1 MTSTRSARALRGAL
15 AAIVSTFV
23 ALLSHVAGGG
33 EVPGLLGILVP
44 LVLATAV
51 CVPLAGRRL
60 SVIRVSA
67 SVIASQVMFHAL
79 FVLGSAGNASASSA
93 TGGAGHT
100 GHVGHGGQGASV
112 APLLIATPPGGIS
125 AGGIPAGAPAHAH
138 ATMWAAH
145 ALAAVVTILAVYQ
158 GERVVRRLRTLAVA
172 LVRVLLPV
180 VSAIP
185 VPSSAAARTIVDTV
199 SLPRSLSV
207 YPATRSH
214 RGPPALSFPS
224 FPLAT

>member
-33 EVPGLLGILVP
+33 EVPGLLGLLVP

-60 SVIRVSA
+60 SIVRVSA
-67 SVIASQVMFHAL
+67 SVIASQMLFHVL
-79 FVLGSAGNASASSA
+79 FVLGSAGNASAASA
-93 TGGAGHT
+93 TGGAGH
-100 GHVGHGGQGASV
+100 GGHGGHGSAA
-112 APLLIATPPGGIS
+112 APLLLATPA
-125 AGGIPAGAPAHAH
+125 AGPAAGVSAHAH
-138 ATMWAAH
+138 AGMWAAH
-145 ALAAVVTILAVYQ
+145 AAAAAVTILAIYQ

-185 VPSSAAARTIVDTV
+185 VPFRAAAPADIETV

-207 YPATRSH
+207 YPSTRSR
-214 RGPPALSFPS
+214 RGPPAVFFPS
-224 FPLAT
+224 LPLAT

>member
-60 SVIRVSA
+60 SIVRVSA
-67 SVIASQVMFHAL
+67 SVIASQMLFHVL
-79 FVLGSAGNASASSA
+79 FVLGSAGNASAASA
-93 TGGAGHT
+93 TGAAGHS
-100 GHVGHGGQGASV
+100 GHEGHGSAV
-112 APLLIATPPGGIS
+112 APLLLA
-125 AGGIPAGAPAHAH
+125 IPAGGPTEGVPAHAH
-138 ATMWAAH
+138 AGMWAAH
-145 ALAAVVTILAVYQ
+145 AAAAAVTILAIYQ
-158 GERVVRRLRTLAVA
+158 GERVVRRLRTLAVT
-172 LVRVLLPV
+172 LVRVLFPV
-180 VSAIP
+180 VSVIP
-185 VPSSAAARTIVDTV
+185 VPFRAAARADIETV

-207 YPATRSH
+207 YPSTRSR
-214 RGPPALSFPS
+214 RGPPAVFFPS
-224 FPLAT
+224 LPLAT

>member
-60 SVIRVSA
+60 SIVRVSA
-67 SVIASQVMFHAL
+67 SVIASQVLFHAL
-79 FVLGSAGNASASSA
+79 FVLGSAGNAHAVSG
-93 TGGAGHT
+93 TGGAGHA
-100 GHVGHGGQGASV
+100 GHGGHGAAA
-112 APLLIATPPGGIS
+112 APLLLSTP
-125 AGGIPAGAPAHAH
+125 AWDIPAGMPMHAH
-138 ATMWAAH
+138 ASMWAAH
-145 ALAAVVTILAVYQ
+145 GVAAVVTILGVYH

-180 VSAIP
+180 VSVIP
-185 VPSSAAARTIVDTV
+185 VPARAAARAVVETA
-199 SLPRSLSV
+199 SLLPSLGV
-207 YPATRSH
+207 YPSTWSH
-214 RGPPALSFPS
+214 RGPPVLSFPS
-224 FPLAT
+224 LPLAT

>member
-60 SVIRVSA
+60 SIVRVSA
-67 SVIASQVMFHAL
+67 SVIASQMLFHVL
-79 FVLGSAGNASASSA
+79 FVLGSTGNASAASA
-93 TGGAGHT
+93 TGGAGH
-100 GHVGHGGQGASV
+100 VGHGGHGSAT
-112 APLLIATPPGGIS
+112 APLLLATP
-125 AGGIPAGAPAHAH
+125 AGGPGTGVPAHAH
-138 ATMWAAH
+138 AGMWAAH
-145 ALAAVVTILAVYQ
+145 AAAAAVTILAIYQ

-185 VPSSAAARTIVDTV
+185 VPFRAAAPADIETV

-207 YPATRSH
+207 YPSTRSR
-214 RGPPALSFPS
+214 RGPPAVFFPS
-224 FPLAT
+224 LPLAT

>member
-67 SVIASQVMFHAL
+67 SVIASQVLFHAL

-100 GHVGHGGQGASV
+100 GHVGHGGQGSSV
-112 APLLIATPPGGIS
+112 APLLIATPPGGT
-125 AGGIPAGAPAHAH
+125 PAGAPAHAHEH

-158 GERVVRRLRTLAVA
+158 GERVVRRLRTLAIA

-180 VSAIP
+180 VSVIP
-185 VPSSAAARTIVDTV
+185 VPSSAAARAVVETV

-207 YPATRSH
+207 YPDTRSH

-224 FPLAT
+224 LPLAT

>member
-15 AAIVSTFV
+15 AAIASTFV

-33 EVPGLLGILVP
+33 EVPGLLGLLVP

-60 SVIRVSA
+60 SIVRVSA
-67 SVIASQVMFHAL
+67 SVIASQMLFHVL
-79 FVLGSAGNASASSA
+79 FVLGSAGNASAASA
-93 TGGAGHT
+93 TGGAGHA
-100 GHVGHGGQGASV
+100 GHGGHGSAA
-112 APLLIATPPGGIS
+112 APLLLATPA
-125 AGGIPAGAPAHAH
+125 AGPAAGVSAHAH
-138 ATMWAAH
+138 AGMWAAH
-145 ALAAVVTILAVYQ
+145 AAAAAVTILAIYQ

-180 VSAIP
+180 VATIP
-185 VPSSAAARTIVDTV
+185 VPFRAAAPADIETV

-207 YPATRSH
+207 YPSTRSR
-214 RGPPALSFPS
+214 RGPPAVSFPS
-224 FPLAT
+224 LPLAT

>member
-67 SVIASQVMFHAL
+67 SVIASQVLFHAL

-93 TGGAGHT
+93 G
-100 GHVGHGGQGASV
+100 S
-112 APLLIATPPGGIS
+112 S
-125 AGGIPAGAPAHAH
+125 AGPITIPALTGNS
-138 ATMWAAH
+138 AAS
-145 ALAAVVTILAVYQ
+145 ILH
-158 GERVVRRLRTLAVA
+158 
-172 LVRVLLPV
+172 
-180 VSAIP
+180 
-185 VPSSAAARTIVDTV
+185 SSAAATTLGLITPAIRM
-199 SLPRSLSV
+199 RSMIS
-207 YPATRSH
+207 PARS
-214 RGPPALSFPS
+214 
-224 FPLAT
+224 

>member
-60 SVIRVSA
+60 SIIRVSA
-67 SVIASQVMFHAL
+67 SVIASQVLFHAL
-79 FVLGSAGNASASSA
+79 FVLGSVGNASASST
-93 TGGAGHT
+93 TGGAGH
-100 GHVGHGGQGASV
+100 VGHGSHGSSV
-112 APLLIATPPGGIS
+112 APLLLATPPGGT
-125 AGGIPAGAPAHAH
+125 PAGAPAHAHEH

-185 VPSSAAARTIVDTV
+185 VPSRVAARAVVETV
-199 SLPRSLSV
+199 SLPGSLGV

-224 FPLAT
+224 LPLAT

>member
-60 SVIRVSA
+60 SIVRVSA
-67 SVIASQVMFHAL
+67 SVIASQVLFHAL
-79 FVLGSAGNASASSA
+79 FVLGSAGNAHAGSG
-93 TGGAGHT
+93 TGGAGHA
-100 GHVGHGGQGASV
+100 GHGGHGAAAAS
-112 APLLIATPPGGIS
+112 LLLATP
-125 AGGIPAGAPAHAH
+125 AGDIPAGMPMHAH
-138 ATMWAAH
+138 ASMWAAH
-145 ALAAVVTILAVYQ
+145 GVAAVVTILGVYH

-172 LVRVLLPV
+172 LVRVLLPA
-180 VSAIP
+180 VSVIP
-185 VPSSAAARTIVDTV
+185 VASRAAARAAARAVVETA
-199 SLPRSLSV
+199 SLLPSLSV
-207 YPATRSH
+207 YPSTWSH

-224 FPLAT
+224 LPLAT

>member
-15 AAIVSTFV
+15 AAIASTFV

-60 SVIRVSA
+60 SILRVSA
-67 SVIASQVMFHAL
+67 SVIASQMLFHVL
-79 FVLGSAGNASASSA
+79 FVLGSAGNTSAASA
-93 TGGAGHT
+93 TGGVGHE
-100 GHVGHGGQGASV
+100 GHGGHGSAA
-112 APLLIATPPGGIS
+112 APLLLATPASGPS
-125 AGGIPAGAPAHAH
+125 AGVPAHAH
-138 ATMWAAH
+138 AGMWAAH
-145 ALAAVVTILAVYQ
+145 AAAAAVTILAIYQ

-180 VSAIP
+180 VSTIP
-185 VPSSAAARTIVDTV
+185 VPFLAAAPADIETV

-207 YPATRSH
+207 YPSTRSH
-214 RGPPALSFPS
+214 RGPPAVSFPS
-224 FPLAT
+224 LPLAT

>member
-60 SVIRVSA
+60 SIIRVSA
-67 SVIASQVMFHAL
+67 SVIASQVLFHAL
-79 FVLGSAGNASASSA
+79 FVLGSVGNASASST
-93 TGGAGHT
+93 TGGAGH
-100 GHVGHGGQGASV
+100 VGHGSHGSSV
-112 APLLIATPPGGIS
+112 APLLLATPPGS
-125 AGGIPAGAPAHAH
+125 TPAGVPAHAHEH

-158 GERVVRRLRTLAVA
+158 GERVVRRLRTLAIA

-180 VSAIP
+180 VSVIP
-185 VPSSAAARTIVDTV
+185 VPSSAAARTIVETV

-224 FPLAT
+224 LPLAT

>member
-60 SVIRVSA
+60 SIVRVSA
-67 SVIASQVMFHAL
+67 SVIASQLLFHML
-79 FVLGSAGNASASSA
+79 FVLGSTGNASEASA
-93 TGGAGHT
+93 TGGAGHA
-100 GHVGHGGQGASV
+100 GHEGHGSAA
-112 APLLIATPPGGIS
+112 APLLLATP
-125 AGGIPAGAPAHAH
+125 AGGPAAGVPAHAH
-138 ATMWAAH
+138 AGMWAAH
-145 ALAAVVTILAVYQ
+145 AAAAAVTILAIYQ
-158 GERVVRRLRTLAVA
+158 GERVVRRLRTLAVT

-180 VSAIP
+180 VSVIP
-185 VPSSAAARTIVDTV
+185 VPFRAVARADIETV

-207 YPATRSH
+207 YPSTRSR
-214 RGPPALSFPS
+214 RGPPAVSFPS
-224 FPLAT
+224 LPLAT